1 MGLIIG
7 LLGGV
12 ASGKSTVAR
21 LMAQRGLL
29 HVDADVLASEVV
41 QEPSIRRALA
51 AQFGE
56 DIFGETGTLDR
67 PLLAKRAFASDS
79 ATETLNAL
87 VHPTVRKR
95 IERALED
102 AGSRPV
108 VLDAP
113 LLFDSP
119 LAQRVTIWVF
129 LEVDPETRDVRAAER
144 GWAPEERARRET
156 RQASLADKRSSA
168 DHVLENNGK
177 IEDLGERVDTLL
189 RQLGVPS

>member
-29 HVDADVLASEVV
+29 HVDADALATEAV

-56 DIFGETGTLDR
+56 DIFDETGALNR
-67 PLLAKRAFASDS
+67 SLLAKRAFASDS
-79 ATETLNAL
+79 TTKTLNAL
-87 VHPTVRKR
+87 VHPEVRKR
-95 IERALED
+95 IEQALES

-119 LAQRVTIWVF
+119 FAQRVTTWIF
-129 LEVDPETRDVRAAER
+129 LEVAPEARDARAAER
-144 GWAPEERARRET
+144 GWAPDERARRET
-156 RQASLADKRSSA
+156 RQASLANKRASA

-177 IEDLGERVDTLL
+177 IEDLGSRVDALL
-189 RQLGVPS
+189 RQLGVPI